1 MGNLTVQNKEGQSFT
16 FNVDDSFF
24 NESKEKQNQI
34 LTQLISQ
41 LPVTELQDAPTKKER
56 FGRGL
61 KDASDALLETGLQ
74 TDIPAYPTDMATSLA
89 MSTSGGL
96 PFPGLNIPVNERADI
111 LKEQKKKE
119 QEFQIRRG
127 KDAGKFDPLR
137 LAGRLTSE
145 IPLLFAPGPRTLL
158 GTAVQGATLG
168 GTGGALTPT
177 FTERDEDFEE
187 KKKEQIKTSAL
198 YGGGASTG
206 LNILGRVARPQIDKG
221 IQALKDANITTTLGS
236 RFGDTGKMI
245 EDFFAKIPVVGAG
258 YQKRGQETL
267 QDFNAYI
274 YDEVVKPLGL
284 KFDKEKYKDF
294 GEDAME
300 FLTDSVNKGYTKI
313 DTPRGQF
320 KADKTF
326 IEDANN
332 LLNLNRQL
340 DDNMFELLKK
350 QLNQLGFDIKPA
362 TKVDVGPP
370 PVKPPLV
377 KLAEK
382 NKDVSKRYKNVSD
395 DYARQ
400 LKNYNQRVKQAKI
413 DAETGPVELV
423 PRPSSV
429 KSGVGFQS
437 DIIRLNKLISK
448 AQPDKKEILGNLRE
462 LFTSNMGRIDPQYNI
477 NIQNANI
484 AYRRLLKVNDAKDKI
499 LKSKDSERLIEPQDL
514 LKSESRISK
523 NKFALTKGQGD
534 FTEISQAVGK
544 QLPAKTGRL
553 ISIPTV
559 TLGAGSY
566 FNPMTAA
573 AVATGG
579 LLGTKIP
586 QTIGK
591 GLFDIRPPG
600 SQATRDLLMRLQNP
614 ASLLAGQDN
623 ENF

>member
-24 NESKEKQNQI
+24 NESKEKQNEI

-41 LPVTELQDAPTKKER
+41 LPVKELQDAPTKKER
-56 FGRGL
+56 FARGL

-74 TDIPAYPTDMATSLA
+74 TNIPRYPTDMATSLA

-96 PFPGLNIPVNERADI
+96 PFPGLNIPVDERADI

-145 IPLLFAPGPRTLL
+145 IPLLFSPGPRTLL

-168 GTGGALTPT
+168 GTSGALTPT

-284 KFDKEKYKDF
+284 KFNKEKYKDF

-300 FLTDSVNKGYTKI
+300 FLTDSVNKAYTKI

-350 QLNQLGFDIKPA
+350 QFNQLGFDIKPA

-370 PVKPPLV
+370 PVKPPLAD
-377 KLAEK
+377 K
-382 NKDVSKRYKNVSD
+382 YKNIGD
-395 DYARQ
+395 DYNRQ
-400 LKNYNQRVKQAKI
+400 LKAYNQKVKQAKI
-413 DAETGPVELV
+413 DAETGPVRLV

-429 KSGVGFQS
+429 KSGIGFQS

-499 LKSKDSERLIEPQDL
+499 LKSKNKNKLIQPQDL
-514 LKSESRISK
+514 LRSESKISK
-523 NKFALTKGQGD
+523 NRFSLTKGDGD
-534 FTEISQAVGK
+534 FTKISQAVER
-544 QLPAKTGRL
+544 QLPAKTGGL

-591 GLFDIRPPG
+591 GLFDKRPPG
-600 SQATRDLLMRLQNP
+600 SQATRDLLMGLQNP
-614 ASLLAGQDN
+614 ASLLAGQKQ
-623 ENF
+623 